1 MLKIFAEFKYSLPS
15 LNLHIAYLLQTD
27 KGTQHAIKTTKV
39 KIVGAKPIFSV
50 VHAGNRVMAFM
61 ENVSFTAS
69 VDRLRWQKNDIL

>member
-61 ENVSFTAS
+61 ENVCPFYGFG
-69 VDRLRWQKNDIL
+69 